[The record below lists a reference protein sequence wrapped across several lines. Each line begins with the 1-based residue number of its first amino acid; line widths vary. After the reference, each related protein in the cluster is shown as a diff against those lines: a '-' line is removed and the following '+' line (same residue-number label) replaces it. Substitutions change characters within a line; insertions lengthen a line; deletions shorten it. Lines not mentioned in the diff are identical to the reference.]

1 MSKEI
6 ELPADYYLDNFL
18 KLIRHSVEWYE
29 PLLKSK
35 EQKWI
40 NKFICLKKNEQCLLV
55 RLLSRKGCWFRSDKL
70 RYDEIESI
78 PSALMALEAAEFV
91 TINPN
96 IEVKE
101 LCIHLLTKPEIVSL
115 FPHLKANLKKDQLIE
130 LLPADLFKHHD
141 SLSFSI
147 IHLSHAEIINVLLAL
162 FFGNTQQDL
171 SQFVLNDL
179 GLQQFENYSL
189 EAIEPFFKHR
199 EQLDQLLTVSTLQ
212 SQYYQDKPKDAD
224 SLLALLENLPKD
236 ISHPHVERKK
246 QHFINLLAR
255 DLERLG
261 EYTAS
266 LKWFSHNQL
275 PPSRERRARIFD
287 KLNQHEKMSD
297 IVTDMLS
304 EPLNVAEQETATKLL
319 NKLKRI
325 SGEKVP
331 RVVKPKIKEYQL
343 TLTKT
348 NKRVEYCVKE
358 YFEALGYEVYYAEN
372 ALLNGLFGLTF
383 WQAIFAPISGAFI
396 NQYQYRPLDLYHSDF
411 RTKRHVTIEACFKKL
426 TEGSAQDLI
435 NIYHDKANISN
446 PFVQWSR
453 FDIHLLERSIH
464 AIPLDTMV
472 ELFQVL
478 FSDLK
483 LYRNGMPD
491 LILFK
496 DSKYEWVEVKGPGDK
511 IQDNQ
516 WRWFSQ
522 FLRIGVPFAVANV
535 DFNNKISS

>member
-18 KLIRHSVEWYE
+18 KLIRHSIEWYE
-29 PLLKSK
+29 VLLKPK
-35 EQKWI
+35 EQEWI

-70 RYDEIESI
+70 MYDEIESI
-78 PSALMALEAAEFV
+78 PSALVELEAAGFV
-91 TINPN
+91 TIDPN
-96 IEVKE
+96 VEIREI
-101 LCIHLLTKPEIVSL
+101 CTNLLTKPEIVTL
-115 FPHLKANLKKDQLIE
+115 FPHLKANLKKDKLIE

-224 SLLALLENLPKD
+224 SLLALLESLPKD

-287 KLNQHEKMSD
+287 KLSQHKKMSD
-297 IVTDMLS
+297 IVTGKLLELQPID
-304 EPLNVAEQETATKLL
+304 EIEHATKL
-319 NKLKRI
+319 
-325 SGEKVP
+325 
-331 RVVKPKIKEYQL
+331 
-343 TLTKT
+343 
-348 NKRVEYCVKE
+348 
-358 YFEALGYEVYYAEN
+358 
-372 ALLNGLFGLTF
+372 
-383 WQAIFAPISGAFI
+383 
-396 NQYQYRPLDLYHSDF
+396 
-411 RTKRHVTIEACFKKL
+411 
-426 TEGSAQDLI
+426 
-435 NIYHDKANISN
+435 
-446 PFVQWSR
+446 VQ
-453 FDIHLLERSIH
+453 
-464 AIPLDTMV
+464 
-472 ELFQVL
+472 
-478 FSDLK
+478 
-483 LYRNGMPD
+483 
-491 LILFK
+491 
-496 DSKYEWVEVKGPGDK
+496 
-511 IQDNQ
+511 
-516 WRWFSQ
+516 
-522 FLRIGVPFAVANV
+522 
-535 DFNNKISS
+535 